1 MNETNVDKLK
11 RLITNEDSGMR
22 GMGLSMTKGANLT
35 EEISGVIFA
44 LSLWDPNDTLREQAK
59 QIISKIDLDKI
70 EPFPKYFEPFFDEKK
85 AEDYNYL
92 DELCDEKERLL
103 ILKEIVKIENKKVK
117 PLLLDAL
124 DKESRESWNAV
135 GIICKVLQEYRDDGT
150 VRRKLIKL
158 IKKSRYGES
167 HLIDCL
173 AQVGCGEQITELI
186 PLLDNKMDSALGN
199 STLFDFMIDQNV
211 IEIIKKDHKASEGTS
226 DEIIHIRRMGVLGDT
241 GSVHYLENITRSTD
255 DEKIKTA
262 AIGSL
267 GKIMSTISIGA
278 LKRLREEEKGML
290 VQRLIDGSIE
300 KIEYKM
306 FQESLIEEKKKRDE
320 RIRKWK
326 EKN

>member
-11 RLITNEDSGMR
+11 RLITNENSGMR
-22 GMGLSMTKGANLT
+22 GMGLSITKGANLT
-35 EEISGVIFA
+35 EEIAGVILA

-167 HLIDCL
+167 H
-173 AQVGCGEQITELI
+173 
-186 PLLDNKMDSALGN
+186 
-199 STLFDFMIDQNV
+199 
-211 IEIIKKDHKASEGTS
+211 
-226 DEIIHIRRMGVLGDT
+226 
-241 GSVHYLENITRSTD
+241 RS
-255 DEKIKTA
+255 
-262 AIGSL
+262 S
-267 GKIMSTISIGA
+267 
-278 LKRLREEEKGML
+278 R
-290 VQRLIDGSIE
+290 
-300 KIEYKM
+300 
-306 FQESLIEEKKKRDE
+306 
-320 RIRKWK
+320 
-326 EKN
+326 